1 MPPGGAAYR
10 LIAASSAVRQCLND
24 AGIAVD
30 DAPVIYPGARV
41 DLFGAGEAWTATTS
55 SSEWNL
61 GTTAEYVSQVYR

>member
-1 MPPGGAAYR
+1 MPPRRSSYR

-41 DLFGAGEAWTATTS
+41 DL
-55 SSEWNL
+55 L
-61 GTTAEYVSQVYR
+61 GQGSLDGHYLQLRMEPRDDR